1 MMQIKDLGERW
12 ILRLIIIMP
21 LVTLAILTVVITA
34 FYIEKMNAYFQENNR
49 QFMSEYVAGEKR
61 KGEVYVKDIAILAS
75 YITEH
80 LDEKIKGELDARL
93 DIAYNAA
100 ELIYE
105 KYHKRRPKKEVKERI
120 IDALSAMTWYGE
132 QNYIFVTDYEG
143 NNILSGNQD
152 LMGKNL
158 SAWQDA
164 DGRAIILEEI
174 QVARKYGEGYIETRF
189 RAETGVQLMKVK
201 DFGHYEWF
209 FGSGIHKER
218 ALKKAKE
225 QLLELIKRG
234 PKESSGY
241 IAIFE
246 GERPLYF
253 SEDDEDELSSSMRK
267 KMREHLQDKD
277 GWLELP
283 QENAHI
289 YVKYIEALD
298 WHVIYGFKKAY
309 FATMLEE
316 QQHKIEQNFDEEVR
330 FIIEASAAIALL
342 VGLLSFIVSRRIIV
356 IIEEY
361 KEALELREAELR
373 ELNHSLEERVREEV
387 AAHRRKEKMLIQ
399 QSKMA
404 AMGDMISMIAHQWR
418 QPLNQMSY
426 VLMNI
431 DAAYEYK
438 ELTSKYLDEK
448 VREGTKLLEYM
459 SHTIDDFKN
468 FFRPDKARSEE
479 QISALLEHT
488 VSLVKKSL
496 DSHEITLET
505 ELKSDA
511 RLMVYRNELI
521 QVVLNLITNA
531 KDAVVMNG
539 VASPKIVLSI
549 VDDAAA
555 VEITVCDNGGGIA
568 PGVKEKIFEPYYS
581 TKGEQRGTGL
591 GLYMAKTI
599 VEEHLN
605 GTITV
610 ENRDGGACFRV
621 VLKREV

>member
-1 MMQIKDLGERW
+1 MMQIKEIGERW

-34 FYIEKMNAYFQENNR
+34 FYIEKMNAYSQENNR
-49 QFMSEYVAGEKR
+49 RFMSEYVAGEKR
-61 KGEVYVKDIAILAS
+61 QGEVYVKDIATLAS

-100 ELIYE
+100 ELIYA

-158 SAWQDA
+158 SAWKDA

-225 QLLELIKRG
+225 RLLELIKRG

-309 FATMLEE
+309 FTMMLQE
-316 QQHKIEQNFDEEVR
+316 QQRKIEQNFDEEVR

-361 KEALELREAELR
+361 KAALELRESELR

-438 ELTSKYLDEK
+438 ELTPKYLDEK

-496 DSHEITLET
+496 DSHEITLAT
-505 ELKSDA
+505 ELKSDV

-521 QVVLNLITNA
+521 QVLLNLITNA
-531 KDAVVMNG
+531 KDAVVMNR
-539 VASPKIVLSI
+539 VASPKIVLRI

-568 PGVKEKIFEPYYS
+568 PGVKEKIFEPYFS